1 MYRVRPFVTCEVRH
15 FLKVVFL
22 DDLGVNLKE
31 AKKLGITTILVKDP
45 VNAIKDL
52 EQVMD
57 MKTLLSMNSS
67 RL

>member
-1 MYRVRPFVTCEVRH
+1 M
-15 FLKVVFL
+15 VFL

-57 MKTLLSMNSS
+57 MKTLLSMNS